1 VTQILKIVPRVKCGN
16 KKTVQQSALHLSTIA
31 QMQNL
36 HKRLH
41 LTESDAKSHTVRV
54 GDIRAARGL

>member
-1 VTQILKIVPRVKCGN
+1 MLG
-16 KKTVQQSALHLSTIA
+16 SAPPHPMNPMNNAYIA